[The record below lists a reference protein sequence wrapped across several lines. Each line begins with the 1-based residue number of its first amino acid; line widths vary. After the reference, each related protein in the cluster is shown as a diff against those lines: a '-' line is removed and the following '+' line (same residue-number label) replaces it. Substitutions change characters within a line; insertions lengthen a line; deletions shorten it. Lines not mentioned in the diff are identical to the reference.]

1 MKTWKLLLLSLVPG
15 LWGWLC
21 NWLVS
26 MSLMSGNGFLFMV
39 VYYLLQ
45 APAAIVFC
53 LWLGRR
59 CGRSERGYPASL
71 LLTQWPSLVS
81 FALYVWQF
89 HFVSDEARNSLLAL
103 LGQAPSIPLTH
114 FAACLVLPFSGD
126 SWLQADS
133 TAATALSLV
142 LLAVLFSLGF
152 WWGRRSRSSA
162 S

>member
-21 NWLVS
+21 NHLMAVS
-26 MSLMSGNGFLFMV
+26 LTGGPAFLLTLAF
-39 VYYLLQ
+39 YIQ

-59 CGRSERGYPASL
+59 CGRSERGYSACL

-103 LGQAPSIPLTH
+103 LGQAPSIPLTY
-114 FAACLVLPFSGD
+114 FAALLVLPFSGD

>member
-21 NWLVS
+21 NHLMAVS
-26 MSLMSGNGFLFMV
+26 LTGGPAFLLTLAF
-39 VYYLLQ
+39 YIQ

-59 CGRSERGYPASL
+59 CGRSERGYSACL

-89 HFVSDEARNSLLAL
+89 WFVPAEARGSLLAG
-103 LGQAPSIPLTH
+103 LGEYPSILLLLPATRLVWP
-114 FAACLVLPFSGD
+114 FAGSDWGTPEA
-126 SWLQADS
+126 

-152 WWGRRSRSSA
+152 WWGRRSR
-162 S
+162 

>member
-1 MKTWKLLLLSLVPG
+1 MKTWKLLLLALVPG

-21 NWLVS
+21 NRLVA
-26 MSLMSGNGFLFMV
+26 MLYTDGHYILLIL

-59 CGRSERGYPASL
+59 CGRSERRYPACL
-71 LLTQWPSLVS
+71 LLAQWPSLVS

-89 HFVSDEARNSLLAL
+89 WFVSDEARNSLLAL

-114 FAACLVLPFSGD
+114 IATCLVLPFSGD
-126 SWLQADS
+126 FWLQADS
-133 TAATALSLV
+133 TAVAALSL
-142 LLAVLFSLGF
+142 LMLAALFSLGF
-152 WWGRRSRSSA
+152 LWGRRSRPSA
-162 S
+162 A